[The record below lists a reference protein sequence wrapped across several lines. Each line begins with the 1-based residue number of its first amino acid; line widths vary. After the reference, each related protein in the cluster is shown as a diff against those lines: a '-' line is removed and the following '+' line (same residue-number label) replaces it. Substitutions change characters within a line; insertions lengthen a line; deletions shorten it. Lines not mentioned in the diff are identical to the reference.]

1 MYDRTTKAAG
11 RTEAGAATWRR
22 TAFAVGGFSCLHSV
36 AIVFFHRDWLFD
48 LPGADPLAYAL
59 CPNGCLRLA
68 AAADREQRVR
78 DRGVA
83 GEETP
88 LRRGQLFKADTL
100 EALAVQI
107 GVDLATFTAEMKR
120 YNSFCEAG
128 RTRISDATCSTI

>member
-1 MYDRTTKAAG
+1 MAAYG
-11 RTEAGAATWRR
+11 VCRR
-22 TAFAVGGFSCLHSV
+22 RVLLSALRRHRV
-36 AIVFFHRDWLFD
+36 FHRDWLFD

-107 GVDLATFTAEMKR
+107 GVDLATFTAEMER

-128 RTRISDATCSTI
+128 RTSSTI